1 MQRPGRN
8 ALEPNVATKGLIMT
22 IDIKWYPPSWVQ
34 IKARN
39 KIIYIDPAY
48 LKMYYK
54 NYPKKV
60 EFSSWPDP
68 IDGLPEKDLELA
80 DIILVTHHHKDH
92 CKNVT
97 VKRLK
102 KPHTAVIATKRC
114 LRELKKDIIVIE
126 ANKEVEI
133 DGVGIKAVEAYNREK
148 ADQTKV
154 AHRKGIGV
162 GYVITIDGKSIYH
175 AGDTD
180 LVPEIGQLGK
190 VEVAFL
196 PIGGKDFTMNLS
208 EAVRAAMMIQSKIVV
223 PMHWFEA
230 DPQKFKK
237 EVEKKSRTEVKVLQ
251 IGEVFSL

>member
-1 MQRPGRN
+1 M
-8 ALEPNVATKGLIMT
+8 AIEL
-22 IDIKWYPPSWVQ
+22 KWFPPSWVQ
-34 IKARN
+34 IRAQN

-48 LKMYYK
+48 LKKYYK
-54 NYPKKV
+54 NSSKKV

-92 CKNVT
+92 CKLVT
-97 VKRLK
+97 VNRLK
-102 KPHTAVIATKRC
+102 KTHTAIIAPDRC
-114 LRELKKDIIVIE
+114 VKELGKNITIIE
-126 ANKEVEI
+126 ANKDVRI
-133 DGVGIKAVEAYNREK
+133 DNVRIKTVDAYNRK
-148 ADQTKV
+148 KSGRKNV

-162 GYVITIDGKSIYH
+162 GYVITVDGKSIYH

-180 LVPEIGQLGK
+180 LVPELGNLGK

-196 PIGGKDFTMNLS
+196 PIGGRDFTMNLAD
-208 EAVRAAMMIQSKIVV
+208 AVRAAVMIQPEIVV
-223 PMHWFEA
+223 PIHWFEA

-237 EVEKKSRTEVKVLQ
+237 EVEKKSSTEVKVLQ